1 MRTYLI
7 ALLVLCFNA
16 ALVAPEGASAA
27 QSLPTLS
34 VGGSGVSVSVTP
46 HRLNDGSWEFDV
58 ALNTHSQELK
68 DDLIKTASLIADGK
82 TYAPASWKGDP
93 PGGHHRRGVLTF
105 NGVTSAAATIE
116 LRVTRPGESK
126 PRSFRW
132 QLK

>member
-16 ALVAPEGASAA
+16 ALIAPDGASAA

-34 VGGSGVSVSVTP
+34 VGGSGVTVGVTP
-46 HRLNDGSWEFDV
+46 REVAGGSWEFVMAFD
-58 ALNTHSQELK
+58 THTHPIT
-68 DDLIKTASLIADGK
+68 DDLMKSASLVADGK
-82 TYAPASWKGDP
+82 TYDPASWKGDP

-105 NGVTSAAATIE
+105 NGIPSGVATIE
-116 LRVTRPGESK
+116 LRVMRHGESK